1 MPESSITNSRSEN
14 PPENEES
21 QLDFTPDFDAT
32 IKTLFWNSVGFFF
45 FFFIL
50 VYATS
55 SLMDATGTEQGLVFS
70 SMVFGGLISTPLSGY
85 LTDKSSKKRLIL
97 IGSFGRG
104 VSYLVLYIAI
114 IFGSLVIFGIGN
126 FILGFFVNL
135 FWTPFQALVSEKSH
149 MTKRSEAFGKMNGKM
164 GLGNLFGSLVSFAIF
179 ASTNY
184 FMTENT
190 PIKLILQFCPLLL
203 FSASN
208 FYAGIKFQT
217 SVDEHITID
226 SLVQQNSPNRT
237 SILSSQVGQANPNSN
252 PKVPKGLLTGLLFLA
267 AASFLSSIN
276 ITIADP
282 FLQRYL
288 IEFIETDPNLVML
301 ILFPSGVLSMLLS
314 PQLGKFCDKIN
325 PSIGIA
331 VVAIMGALF
340 TWLLINSPNGWVFAG
355 LLILDAGFAQAGGL
369 ISANISSRIS
379 KSHRG
384 RVFGSITWISRV
396 GAIIGPI
403 LGGYLW
409 DTLGPESPFIISIFV
424 EILLIIPFLIAI
436 RYLLLHMEERIVPGA
451 KPQRSSFGSTL
462 WSKKK

>member
-1 MPESSITNSRSEN
+1 
-14 PPENEES
+14 
-21 QLDFTPDFDAT
+21 
-32 IKTLFWNSVGFFF
+32 
-45 FFFIL
+45 
-50 VYATS
+50 
-55 SLMDATGTEQGLVFS
+55 
-70 SMVFGGLISTPLSGY
+70 
-85 LTDKSSKKRLIL
+85 
-97 IGSFGRG
+97 
-104 VSYLVLYIAI
+104 
-114 IFGSLVIFGIGN
+114 
-126 FILGFFVNL
+126 
-135 FWTPFQALVSEKSH
+135 
-149 MTKRSEAFGKMNGKM
+149 
-164 GLGNLFGSLVSFAIF
+164 
-179 ASTNY
+179 
-184 FMTENT
+184 MTENT
-190 PIKLILQFCPLLL
+190 PIKLILQFSPLLL

-237 SILSSQVGQANPNSN
+237 TELSSQVGQANSNSN
-252 PKVPKGLLTGLLFLA
+252 LKTPKGLLTGLLFLA
-267 AASFLSSIN
+267 IASFLASVN

-288 IEFIETDPNLVML
+288 IEFIESDPNLVML

-325 PSIGIA
+325 PSIGTA

-340 TWLLINSPNGWVFAG
+340 TWLLINSPNGWIFAG

-369 ISANISSRIS
+369 ISSNISSRIS

-396 GAIIGPI
+396 GAMIGPI

-424 EILLIIPFLIAI
+424 EIALIVPFLIAI
-436 RYLLLHMEERIVPGA
+436 RYLLLHMEEQILPEPKR
-451 KPQRSSFGSTL
+451 KRTL
-462 WSKKK
+462 QQTIELS